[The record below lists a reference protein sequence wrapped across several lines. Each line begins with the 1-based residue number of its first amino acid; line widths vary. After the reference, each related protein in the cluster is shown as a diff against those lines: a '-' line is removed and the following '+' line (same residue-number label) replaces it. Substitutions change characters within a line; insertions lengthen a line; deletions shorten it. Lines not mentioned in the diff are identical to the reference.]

1 MMIYLA
7 TTCAAGHVEFVPAIS
22 RRAGAPYFGTS
33 AVSCLHVIGG
43 EFCGAEIENGQVL
56 CDEHGALGAGVCP
69 CFADLLEMPASDLIQ
84 ATKCGIAGPHAPGAH
99 PPPIDLDQEDG
110 EEPSGEGAG

>member
-1 MMIYLA
+1 VVDAKEVTDDLPRNDLRCRA
-7 TTCAAGHVEFVPAIS
+7 RGVCTRDQPAG
-22 RRAGAPYFGTS
+22 RRP
-33 AVSCLHVIGG
+33 LHVIGG

-99 PPPIDLDQEDG
+99 PPPIDLDQEDE